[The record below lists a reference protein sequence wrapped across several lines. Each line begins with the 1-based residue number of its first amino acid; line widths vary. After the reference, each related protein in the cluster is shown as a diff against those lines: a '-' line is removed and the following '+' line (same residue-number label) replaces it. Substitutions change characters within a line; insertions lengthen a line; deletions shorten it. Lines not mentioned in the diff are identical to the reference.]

1 MPPARFIGLGG
12 GTLPTAFSR
21 ILPQAEIDNVEI
33 DPAVV
38 RVARKYCNF
47 RPTAKNKVVEEDGRV
62 IILKHD
68 GLPSSGNIK
77 KNARQL
83 EKRIKPLGVDSSFL
97 LPLFSTKRDWRPDA
111 RILTDQYS
119 PSNLLNASRR

>member
-38 RVARKYCNF
+38 RVARKYFNF

-62 IILKHD
+62 FVKRAVKKKIKYDLIIL
-68 GLPSSGNIK
+68 
-77 KNARQL
+77 
-83 EKRIKPLGVDSSFL
+83 
-97 LPLFSTKRDWRPDA
+97 DA
-111 RILTDQYS
+111 YDHEYIPEHLVTR
-119 PSNLLNASRR
+119 